1 MAATSKAMSEQTIAD
16 ILSKMEDGQ
25 NLLQVC
31 RAAGVS
37 YSAVRRRI
45 NDSPDLTALYAIARQ
60 NYAHA
65 KVDELHIIALSEPD
79 VMRARLRCDCLKWE
93 ISKVLPKIYGDKLS
107 VETTINDRPKTR
119 EELTAEINALLHLS
133 GMVLVKKADIL
144 DVEPKHLEGGNNV

>member
-1 MAATSKAMSEQTIAD
+1 MAATSMAMTEQTIAD
-16 ILSKMEDGQ
+16 IVSKMEDGQ

-45 NDSPDLTALYAIARQ
+45 HDSPDLTALYARGRQ
-60 NYAHA
+60 GYAHA
-65 KVDELHIIALSEPD
+65 KVDELHEIAINEPD
-79 VMRARLRCDCLKWE
+79 VMRARLRCDMLRWE

-107 VETTINDRPKTR
+107 IEATTTNATETR
-119 EELTAEINALLHLS
+119 EAIEDQLRAMLQRG

-144 DVEPKHLEGGNNV
+144 DAEPTHLEGGGNG